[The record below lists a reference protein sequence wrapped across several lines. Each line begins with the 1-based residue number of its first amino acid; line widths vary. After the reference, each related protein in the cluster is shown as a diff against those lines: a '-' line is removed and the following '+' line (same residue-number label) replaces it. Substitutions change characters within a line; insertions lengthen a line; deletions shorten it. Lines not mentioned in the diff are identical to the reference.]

1 MAMFAILMNAL
12 APTMS
17 HAMAAWNGDAATWEI
32 CRTEATAS
40 ASDDR
45 DGLLVVGAAGKKIT
59 PSQMGMKQ
67 DCGYCAPHAGSHG
80 LPPVLA
86 ALPAMGKA
94 HGLQPFLLY
103 RSPQPLRALSPAAPR
118 GPPAFA

>member
-12 APTMS
+12 APSIS
-17 HAMAAWNGDAATWEI
+17 HGMASWRGDAATWEI
-32 CRTEATAS
+32 CRTEATVTAND
-40 ASDDR
+40 AR

-59 PSQMGMKQ
+59 QSKMGMMQ
-67 DCGYCAPHAGSHG
+67 DCGYCAPHAGSVG

-86 ALPAMGKA
+86 AIPFVGMA
-94 HGLQPFLLY
+94 HGLQPFLFY
-103 RSPQPLRALSPAAPR
+103 RSPQPLRTLSPAAPR